1 MFLALVALLAGTAHA
16 DGADDYYST
25 AESIVVV
32 TATSAGR
39 GALTASEDGTYL
51 HSASYTGLTMS
62 TTTEASYLVF
72 YPAGDDYYYIYSVD
86 AGKLLNSTAGALT
99 DGDGD
104 TTDPLLFTIG
114 DLTGGYGYTGYA
126 ILESSGLRY
135 NIGGSYQT
143 TIDSWGTS
151 SGWSDED
158 DAGNSF
164 TFSIIED
171 VETSDIPSTIE
182 TILANIEE
190 AKENYE
196 EVTYYSTEDDIV
208 VVTATSAGRGS
219 ITATA
224 DGSYLQSSSY
234 SGATMSSEDDASYIV
249 LYPTGNYATY
259 SGSSNTAS
267 ITTDSATYYIYS
279 VAAGKLLNSTA
290 GALTDGDGDTTDPLE
305 FVVSGLVY
313 WTEGS
318 PDTDTYCFG
327 IYEADNSYRYNFG
340 GSSSTEIAEWGSIS
354 WGWYNDVGNCFKFEV
369 VSDVDTDGIAD
380 NIATILENIEAAQ
393 EAASSYEDVTSL
405 DQLGSSVTVIM
416 QSARGVVA
424 SELGST
430 FLTSESSIDTSDETQ
445 KFVFYTTDDIDG
457 YYLYSVNNAAFVTVY
472 SDDDGSLSL
481 DPTTFSILSS
491 ADNADESC
499 EADTDTYPWIVKTT
513 VGETAYLMNSNNAGD
528 VVVDDWDDV
537 DEGNAHRFVI
547 VDEETDY
554 ADEIEALLTE
564 TKKGAQVRVEDFLSN
579 SMVIK
584 MRADRDYGGYPTYD
598 SSSTYGLTAVED
610 EADDESQ
617 SFVLYTTDAI
627 NGYYLYSV
635 GAEQFVVANSSYY
648 AELSDTP
655 EIWTLSQDGYSEP
668 TQSWRLYNSSS
679 YYITAYGWTGYP
691 LQATWWYADA
701 GNSFRFIIE
710 NAADADVEDEIEA
723 LLASGDEWLQAHP
736 AILTLDELDD
746 SIAEGYTFY
755 IKGALPGF
763 VYAGESGLNASLSTA
778 SPSAEFDTSYEFGL
792 IKHDEGEYFIYSVG
806 QKAMLESDLVPNN
819 RCVGLFM
826 VGSPSSFTSL
836 YWGDNGADTGSYP
849 FWICDSVG
857 ANNINYNSDQ
867 GVVMTSWSYSDTGNC
882 YVFHVGNATEEL
894 PEVYD
899 VKISGL
905 GWRTLA
911 LPVATVIQSAVTAY
925 SATSVSTTSVRF
937 DEITDDVLGAE
948 EGVVLYA
955 KGGGTFYFPESSET
969 GSTSSVMT
977 GVVDEGGYTFTTAG
991 EAYVLR
997 ASGADDD
1004 DNDLGIVF
1012 SLVEANETIDQ
1023 YKAYVT
1029 APADGSSISFSFG
1042 GTLVEGI
1049 GSVETA
1055 VEATGIYYDLQGRR
1069 VKNPQK
1075 GGIYIVDGKKVI
1087 I

>member
-1 MFLALVALLAGTAHA
+1 MFLALVALLAGTAQA
-16 DGADDYYST
+16 DGVDDYYST

-39 GALTASEDGTYL
+39 GALTASADGTYL

-62 TTTEASYLVF
+62 TNDEASYLVF

-86 AGKLLNSTAGALT
+86 AGKLLNSTSGALT
-99 DGDGD
+99 DGEGD

-114 DLTGGYGYTGYA
+114 DLTGGYDYTGYA

-151 SGWSDED
+151 LGWSDED
-158 DAGNSF
+158 DDGNAF

-196 EVTYYSTEDDIV
+196 EVTYYSTEDNII
-208 VVTATSAGRGS
+208 VVTAISAGRGS

-224 DGSYLQSSSY
+224 DGSYLQSSSC
-234 SGATMSSEDDASYIV
+234 SVATMSSEDDASYIV

-313 WTEGS
+313 WTTGS
-318 PDTDTYCFG
+318 FDTDTYCFG

-340 GSSSTEIAEWGSIS
+340 GNGYSTEINEWGSIS
-354 WGWYNDVGNCFKFEV
+354 WGWYNDDGNCFTFEV
-369 VSDVDTDGIAD
+369 VSDVDTDDIAS
-380 NIATILENIEAAQ
+380 NIATILTNIEAAQ

-416 QSARGVVA
+416 QSERGVVA

-430 FLTSESSIDTSDETQ
+430 LLTSESSIDTSDETQ

-457 YYLYSVNNAAFVTVY
+457 YYLYSVNNAAFVTIY

-491 ADNADESC
+491 ADNAGDNC

-513 VGETAYLMNSNNAGD
+513 VGETAYLMNNNNSGN
-528 VVVDDWDDV
+528 VVVNDWNDV

-554 ADEIEALLTE
+554 SDEIAALLTE

-584 MRADRDYGGYPTYD
+584 MRADRDYGGYLNYD
-598 SSSTYGLTAVED
+598 SSSTYGLTTVED

-617 SFVLYTTDAI
+617 SFVLYTTDDI

-635 GAEQFVVANSSYY
+635 GAEQFVVNSNGY
-648 AELSDTP
+648 AGLSDTP
-655 EIWTLSQDGYSEP
+655 ETWTLSQDGYSEP
-668 TQSWRLYNSSS
+668 TQSWRLYNSSTL
-679 YYITAYGWTGYP
+679 YINAYGWSGYR
-691 LQATWWYADA
+691 LEVAYWYADA

-710 NAADADVEDEIEA
+710 NAADEDVEDDIEA
-723 LLASGDEWLQAHP
+723 LLESGDEWLQDHP

-763 VYAGESGLNASLSTA
+763 VYASESGLNASLSTA
-778 SPSAEFDTSYEFGL
+778 SPSEEFDTSYEFGL
-792 IKHDEGEYFIYSVG
+792 IKHDDGEYFIYSVG
-806 QKAMLESDLVPNN
+806 QEAMLESDLVPNN
-819 RCVGLFM
+819 SCVGLFT

-836 YWGDNGADTGSYP
+836 YEDDYGGDTDSYP

-857 ANNINYNSDQ
+857 ANNINYNSNQ
-867 GVVMTSWSYSDTGNC
+867 GVVMTDWGYSDTGNC
-882 YVFHVGNATEEL
+882 YVFHVGNATEYL

-899 VKISGL
+899 VKISEL
-905 GWRTLA
+905 GWGTLA

-937 DEITDDVLGAE
+937 DEITNDVLGAE
-948 EGVVLYA
+948 EGVVVYA
-955 KGGGTFYFPESSET
+955 DGGGTFYFPESSET
-969 GSTSSVMT
+969 GSTGSIMT

-997 ASGADDD
+997 VSGTGDD

-1012 SLVEANETIDQ
+1012 SLVGANETIDQ
-1023 YKAYVT
+1023 YKAYVK

-1049 GSVETA
+1049 GSVEAA
-1055 VEATGIYYDLQGRR
+1055 VEATGIYYDLQGRV
-1069 VKNPQK
+1069 VKNPAK
-1075 GGIYIVDGKKVI
+1075 GGIYIRDGKKVI

>member
-1 MFLALVALLAGTAHA
+1 MFLALVALLVGTAHA

-51 HSASYTGLTMS
+51 HGASYTGLTMS

-86 AGKLLNSTAGALT
+86 AGKLLNSTSGALT
-99 DGDGD
+99 DGEGD

-114 DLTGGYGYTGYA
+114 DLTGGYDYTGYA

-135 NIGGSYQT
+135 NIGGSSQT

-158 DAGNSF
+158 DEGNSF

-182 TILANIEE
+182 TILENIET
-190 AKENYE
+190 AKENKE

-234 SGATMSSEDDASYIV
+234 TGATMSSESDASYIV

-290 GALTDGDGDTTDPLE
+290 GALTDGDGDTTAPLE
-305 FVVSGLVY
+305 FVVSGLVT
-313 WTEGS
+313 WNEGS
-318 PDTDTYCFG
+318 PDTGTYCFG
-327 IYEADNSYRYNFG
+327 IYEADNSYRYNLG
-340 GSSSTEIAEWGSIS
+340 GSNSTEIAEWGSIS
-354 WGWYNDVGNCFKFEV
+354 WGWYNDVGNCFTFEV

-380 NIATILENIEAAQ
+380 NIATILENIRAAQ

-430 FLTSESSIDTSDETQ
+430 LLTSESSIDTSDETQ

-457 YYLYSVNNAAFVTVY
+457 YYLYSVNNAAFVTVNEWDEG
-472 SDDDGSLSL
+472 DDLSL
-481 DPTTFSILSS
+481 DPTVFTILSS
-491 ADNADESC
+491 EDQGSSLS
-499 EADTDTYPWIVKTT
+499 DTYPWIVQAT
-513 VGETAYLMNSNNAGD
+513 VDGSNYWMNNNNGGN
-528 VVVDDWDDV
+528 VHVDYWTDV
-537 DEGNAHRFVI
+537 DEGNPHRFVI
-547 VDEETDY
+547 VDAETDY

-598 SSSTYGLTAVED
+598 SSSTYGLTTVED
-610 EADDESQ
+610 EADDDSQ
-617 SFVLYTTDAI
+617 SFVLYTTDNIA
-627 NGYYLYSV
+627 GYYLYSV
-635 GAEQFVVANSSYY
+635 GAEQFVVANSSDY

-655 EIWTLSQDGYSEP
+655 EIWTLSQDGYSKP
-668 TQSWRLYNSSS
+668 TQSWRLYNSSDC
-679 YYITAYGWTGYP
+679 YITAYGWGAGYS
-691 LQATWWYADA
+691 LQATWWSADA

-710 NAADADVEDEIEA
+710 NAADEDVEDEIEA

-736 AILTLDELDD
+736 AILTLDELND

-763 VYAGESGLNASLSTA
+763 VYASESGLNASLSTA
-778 SPSAEFDTSYEFGL
+778 SPSEEFDTSYEFGL
-792 IKHDEGEYFIYSVG
+792 IKHDDGEYFIYSVG
-806 QKAMLESDLVPNN
+806 QEAMLESDLVPNN

-836 YWGDNGADTGSYP
+836 YWGDDDADTGSYP

-857 ANNINYNSDQ
+857 ENNINYNSNQ
-867 GVVMTSWSYSDTGNC
+867 GVVMTWWGFSDTGNC
-882 YVFHVGNATEEL
+882 YVFHVGNATEDL

-899 VKISGL
+899 VEISAL

-925 SATSVSTTSVRF
+925 SATSVSTTNVRF
-937 DEITDDVLGAE
+937 DEITDDVLGAK

-955 KGGGTFYFPESSET
+955 SGGGTFYFPESSET
-969 GSTSSVMT
+969 GSTGSVMT
-977 GVVDEGGYTFTTAG
+977 GVVDEGGHTFTTAG

-997 ASGADDD
+997 AAGADDE

-1012 SLVEANETIDQ
+1012 SLVDANETIGQ

-1055 VEATGIYYDLQGRR
+1055 VEATGIYYDLQGRV
-1069 VKNPQK
+1069 VKNPAK